1 MNVPDLVRVLEGLPE
16 TRLRLIDLAWEVV
29 DDEGAIDPD
38 KVALNYK
45 EISEAMDEAQA
56 YAQATEK
63 AVLCLNVLARSND

>member
-45 EISEAMDEAQA
+45 EISEAVDEAQA
-56 YAQATEK
+56 YSQATEK
-63 AVLCLNVLARSND
+63 AVVCLNVLAHSSD